1 MEPIGSNAKVLFT
14 EMDPA
19 RSHLTERDF
28 DDIYKG
34 EEENLILNNFYSTE
48 ESSLKVA
55 PRFGPEVL
63 SKIKKDER
71 ICIIGGKGSGK
82 STTNR

>member
-1 MEPIGSNAKVLFT
+1 
-14 EMDPA
+14 MDPA

-34 EEENLILNNFYSTE
+34 EHENLILNNFYSTE

-63 SKIKKDER
+63 SKIQKQER

-82 STTNR
+82 STTNRYEKIILGITSPIRI